1 MSKPAEPDMAAFE
14 AAMRAF
20 GWPERLFGDDL
31 KPHEKDIVDAAYTGW
46 DAARAALAEHDAAPQ
61 PQLPTSCAVV
71 DYSTIKSQPFTQL
84 MSDSVTVNPAQPDR
98 RDLIAPHT
106 TSMRSTRL
114 RRFNPTPNGKA
125 IDDDDFV
132 YDALLRISGDFP
144 DEAVRLSYAQWLCD
158 KLNAAPPAQPV
169 PVEKLLEWA
178 VLDGVIRM
186 SKVFDPDL
194 QDALEKF
201 AARFAAPPAQ
211 PVAQP
216 LSDPQ
221 AGYCRRCGGSGD
233 MWAHEGHGP
242 DQHAVQVNC
251 DQCGGTGAAQ
261 PVALTT
267 DTERTDA
274 LISAAEERAALYE
287 GDERQDI
294 KTDVMNAFFA
304 GAKFAAGSKT

>member
-1 MSKPAEPDMAAFE
+1 MSKLAEALRQCEEVLALGYQTGPYAYAGEDIKRYMAE
-14 AAMRAF
+14 AR
-20 GWPERLFGDDL
+20 
-31 KPHEKDIVDAAYTGW
+31 

-84 MSDSVTVNPAQPDR
+84 MSDSVTVNPQ
-98 RDLIAPHT
+98 T
-106 TSMRSTRL
+106 
-114 RRFNPTPNGKA
+114 
-125 IDDDDFV
+125 
-132 YDALLRISGDFP
+132 
-144 DEAVRLSYAQWLCD
+144 
-158 KLNAAPPAQPV
+158 AAPPAQPV

-178 VLDGVIRM
+178 VLDGVIGM

-211 PVAQP
+211 PVA
-216 LSDPQ
+216 
-221 AGYCRRCGGSGD
+221 
-233 MWAHEGHGP
+233 
-242 DQHAVQVNC
+242 
-251 DQCGGTGAAQ
+251 
-261 PVALTT
+261 LT
-267 DTERTDA
+267 DAERTDA

-304 GAKFAAGSKT
+304 GAKFAAGKQP

>member
-1 MSKPAEPDMAAFE
+1 M
-14 AAMRAF
+14 
-20 GWPERLFGDDL
+20 
-31 KPHEKDIVDAAYTGW
+31 TG
-46 DAARAALAEHDAAPQ
+46 EC
-61 PQLPTSCAVV
+61 TCA
-71 DYSTIKSQPFTQL
+71 
-84 MSDSVTVNPAQPDR
+84 
-98 RDLIAPHT
+98 
-106 TSMRSTRL
+106 
-114 RRFNPTPNGKA
+114 
-125 IDDDDFV
+125 
-132 YDALLRISGDFP
+132 
-144 DEAVRLSYAQWLCD
+144 
-158 KLNAAPPAQPV
+158 AQPV

-274 LISAAEERAALYE
+274 LIAAAEERAALYD
-287 GDERQDI
+287 GDERQNI